1 MIFLASKRSVTPIVE
16 VWRFCV
22 LLEFAMIDGEVKAG
36 MDGVKFFH
44 FFLKVIYT
52 TSPSKV
58 ATGES

>member
-44 FFLKVIYT
+44 FFF
-52 TSPSKV
+52 
-58 ATGES
+58 